1 MVPGTRHRR
10 SRQPRPPRLR
20 MDIVMSQLLGIV
32 LTSFAV
38 RVEELIR
45 EGDSLALQVRAPLPV
60 PRRCALKSPE
70 KRSHKRS

>member
-1 MVPGTRHRR
+1 MPVPT
-10 SRQPRPPRLR
+10 PPTRPPRLR

-45 EGDSLALQVRAPLPV
+45 EGGSLALQVRAPLAV
-60 PRRCALKSPE
+60 PRDQDPAVTAGGYCKSNFD
-70 KRSHKRS
+70 